1 MASVS
6 LARDTLCC
14 PICLELLSEPVTV
27 PCGHSF
33 CRACIGRHWEVQQ
46 RGAGGCSCPSC
57 RRSFEPRPW
66 LGTSTL
72 LAQIVRSLAQ
82 ASPPAA
88 GPGDVPCD
96 SCPRQQPLKAERS
109 CLQCQ
114 ASFCHSHLQPHR
126 QSPAFRHHRLALPL
140 RDLSLRRCP
149 THGKPLESY
158 CRTEGRCVC
167 WVCALQEHREH
178 QVSTVEEE
186 AARRQK
192 LIMQRKRELEEH
204 LQSTANEIG
213 KWIENIDCIKEST
226 QRVKGDTLAKF
237 GEVFCAVEAAQREVV
252 GLIER
257 ERQAEL
263 IRAECARK
271 KLERK
276 WTELRQE
283 KVRLEALSQIDDSIA
298 ISQEYLDFNEIAENP
313 ATPPLTTNLDS
324 KLIKVERAVSRLSA
338 LIKDHVQT
346 TWAKNLENINSTDME
361 ESSLNPSVSA
371 AVHENPMLPE
381 MRSREELLQH
391 RCQLSLDHKTVQ
403 KELCLSDSNQRVT
416 NIYPRSEEYESC
428 PERFDVCSQVLCC
441 EPLSIGQF
449 YWEVELNDGDAMI
462 GVTHARIR
470 RKGSDNCCIL
480 GRNPY
485 SWCVEFWYNNVSAW
499 HDNEE
504 TRLQVGRYG
513 RIGVCLNCPAGIL
526 TFYGVAEQIALIHQF
541 HASFTEPMH
550 PAFWVYCDTTLSIS
564 QCP

>member
-213 KWIENIDCIKEST
+213 KWIENIDCIKEITSKSKGTVSICLST
-226 QRVKGDTLAKF
+226 R
-237 GEVFCAVEAAQREVV
+237 
-252 GLIER
+252 
-257 ERQAEL
+257 
-263 IRAECARK
+263 
-271 KLERK
+271 
-276 WTELRQE
+276 
-283 KVRLEALSQIDDSIA
+283 
-298 ISQEYLDFNEIAENP
+298 
-313 ATPPLTTNLDS
+313 TNLQNRPCS
-324 KLIKVERAVSRLSA
+324 G
-338 LIKDHVQT
+338 HQT
-346 TWAKNLENINSTDME
+346 D
-361 ESSLNPSVSA
+361 
-371 AVHENPMLPE
+371 
-381 MRSREELLQH
+381 
-391 RCQLSLDHKTVQ
+391 
-403 KELCLSDSNQRVT
+403 
-416 NIYPRSEEYESC
+416 
-428 PERFDVCSQVLCC
+428 
-441 EPLSIGQF
+441 
-449 YWEVELNDGDAMI
+449 
-462 GVTHARIR
+462 
-470 RKGSDNCCIL
+470 
-480 GRNPY
+480 
-485 SWCVEFWYNNVSAW
+485 
-499 HDNEE
+499 
-504 TRLQVGRYG
+504 
-513 RIGVCLNCPAGIL
+513 
-526 TFYGVAEQIALIHQF
+526 
-541 HASFTEPMH
+541 
-550 PAFWVYCDTTLSIS
+550 
-564 QCP
+564 